1 MNALIA
7 EGRRL
12 IAASTPGPVGI
23 WGEDD
28 LPDHDDLCIAAFDVS
43 APGADEDGPS
53 LFLCNV
59 GSNGGAHGPL
69 APVEAETKWP
79 ISLANAQRLA
89 LGWNALPALLDAAEA
104 AERLLAYHDNCG
116 MESTPCDALRAALAK
131 LKEVK

>member
-1 MNALIA
+1 MNAVFA

-89 LGWNALPALLDAAEA
+89 LGWNALPALLDVAEA
-104 AERLLAYHDNCG
+104 AERLLVFHDNCG
-116 MESTPCDALRAALAK
+116 MDPMHGDTLRAALAK
-131 LKEVK
+131 LKEVG